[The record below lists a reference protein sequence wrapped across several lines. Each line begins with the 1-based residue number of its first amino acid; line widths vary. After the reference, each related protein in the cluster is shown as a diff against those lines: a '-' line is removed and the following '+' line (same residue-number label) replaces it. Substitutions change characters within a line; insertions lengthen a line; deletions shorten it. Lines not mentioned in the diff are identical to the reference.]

1 MTLGKDIFLY
11 LGCALFLAMFI
22 WLGIALRI
30 AYTRM
35 DELLAYF
42 ENSSFISSKAWYRDA
57 GPRYRL
63 LLFGAMAGCATFNA
77 YQIRHGI
84 ISAEDIK
91 NLPQPVRRMLV
102 RMHLVNLALIAALVT
117 LIVVA
122 KIWIFE
128 EW

>member
-1 MTLGKDIFLY
+1 MTLGKEIFLY
-11 LGCALFLAMFI
+11 LGCTLFLAMFI

-42 ENSSFISSKAWYRDA
+42 KNSSFISSKAWYRAA
-57 GPRYRL
+57 GPRFQL
-63 LLFGAMAGCATFNA
+63 LLFGAIAGCATFNG
-77 YQIRHGI
+77 YMIRHGV

-91 NLPQPVRRMLV
+91 NLPQPVRQMLV
-102 RMHLVNLALIAALVT
+102 RMHQASWVILLALLTLV
-117 LIVVA
+117 VVA

-128 EW
+128 ES